1 MKGLLLR
8 GFLHLKKPSVIILA
22 LLLAA
27 FGIGMVFLTLMNKN
41 SYQDETEMLLSNWY
55 AGAFICVC
63 ISLIFM
69 SSYMDDYS
77 TKWNI
82 YCEILPVKTGTRVA
96 SGFVFAAIVNV
107 ISAIL
112 ASFEP
117 LVHCIAKNCFSL
129 DQYIFGITTLFCAA
143 QFIISI
149 YLIFTMIFKKYSIF
163 ALMGV
168 MFLLGLSFGSSNIL
182 FRIDK
187 IIQDITEYLSTQ
199 NLFIVSLAELVFI
212 AALTALLHFITVFI
226 CKNINKWLRAIKNK

>member
-187 IIQDITEYLSTQ
+187 LIQDIAEYLSTQ

>member
-8 GFLHLKKPSVIILA
+8 GFLHLKNPSVIILA

>member
-82 YCEILPVKTGTRVA
+82 YCEILPVKTGTRIA

-187 IIQDITEYLSTQ
+187 LIQDIAEYLSTQ

>member
-149 YLIFTMIFKKYSIF
+149 YLIFTLIFKKYSIF

>member
-149 YLIFTMIFKKYSIF
+149 YLIFTLIFKKYSIF

-187 IIQDITEYLSTQ
+187 LIQDIAEYLSTQ

>member
-1 MKGLLLR
+1 M
-8 GFLHLKKPSVIILA
+8 KKPSVIILA

>member
-82 YCEILPVKTGTRVA
+82 YCEILPIKTGTRIA

>member
-129 DQYIFGITTLFCAA
+129 DQYIFGITTLFCAS

-149 YLIFTMIFKKYSIF
+149 YLIFTLIFKKYSIF

-187 IIQDITEYLSTQ
+187 LIQDIAEYLNGK
-199 NLFIVSLAELVFI
+199 NLILVSLAELVFI
-212 AALTALLHFITVFI
+212 AALTALLHFITVFV